1 MAAPDVTADALRPL
15 VFSIALRMVG
25 SAGEAEDLVQEAYL
39 RLHREGDVRAPKA
52 FLTTVV
58 TRLAIDHLR
67 SARVRRETYTG
78 DWLPEPLVSAPGTDE
93 QVERDETVSIA
104 FLVLLERLEPVE
116 RAVYVLHELLGFAHE
131 EIAPVVGKS
140 VPNCRQ
146 ILRRAKQHVDA
157 GRPRFEPSRERR
169 EALLARFLAAVR
181 GGDVDGLVGLLAA
194 DAVHVADGGGKARAT
209 QVPILGG
216 DKVARLW
223 AAFGQRP
230 EAAEVELVA
239 VDVNGQPGVA
249 ALGPDGAL
257 VVVITRR
264 RRRRPH
270 PARLGGAQPGQAGRR
285 GGGAGRGT
293 GRSRAAR
300 RLVQRHVRLGAVHP
314 ALAHAGSA
322 AVQRVDL
329 ADAVAQRELAP
340 VARVQVLLQLV
351 RGHERGDRADL
362 AHPLAAVRGAG
373 RRPVRH
379 AGLLE
384 QADGVLAQPVA
395 GECAAR
401 VHHLARR
408 RWPRP
413 A

>member
-131 EIAPVVGKS
+131 EIAPVVGKT

-216 DKVARLW
+216 AKVARLW

-257 VVVITRR
+257 VVVISVDVADGRIQR
-264 RRRRPH
+264 VWAVLNPDKLAG
-270 PARLGGAQPGQAGRR
+270 PAAAL
-285 GGGAGRGT
+285 GAGPG
-293 GRSRAAR
+293 GPAPRA
-300 RLVQRHVRLGAVHP
+300 G
-314 ALAHAGSA
+314 
-322 AVQRVDL
+322 
-329 ADAVAQRELAP
+329 
-340 VARVQVLLQLV
+340 
-351 RGHERGDRADL
+351 
-362 AHPLAAVRGAG
+362 
-373 RRPVRH
+373 
-379 AGLLE
+379 
-384 QADGVLAQPVA
+384 
-395 GECAAR
+395 
-401 VHHLARR
+401 
-408 RWPRP
+408 
-413 A
+413 

>member
-1 MAAPDVTADALRPL
+1 MTARDVTADALRPL

-93 QVERDETVSIA
+93 QVEHDETVSIA

-116 RAVYVLHELLGFAHE
+116 RAVYVLHELLGFSHD

-140 VPNCRQ
+140 VANCRQ
-146 ILRRAKQHVDA
+146 ILRRATQHVDA

-194 DAVHVADGGGKARAT
+194 DAVHVADGGGKVRAT
-209 QVPILGG
+209 IVPILGG

-223 AAFGQRP
+223 AAFGRRP
-230 EAAEVELVA
+230 EAAAVDLVP

-249 ALGPDGAL
+249 AVGPDGEL
-257 VVVITRR
+257 VTVITVDVADDR
-264 RRRRPH
+264 
-270 PARLGGAQPGQAGRR
+270 
-285 GGGAGRGT
+285 
-293 GRSRAAR
+293 
-300 RLVQRHVRLGAVHP
+300 
-314 ALAHAGSA
+314 
-322 AVQRVDL
+322 VQRVWAVLNPDKL
-329 ADAVAQRELAP
+329 AFA
-340 VARVQVLLQLV
+340 
-351 RGHERGDRADL
+351 
-362 AHPLAAVRGAG
+362 AAVVGAEPGGPAPGAG
-373 RRPVRH
+373 
-379 AGLLE
+379 
-384 QADGVLAQPVA
+384 
-395 GECAAR
+395 
-401 VHHLARR
+401 
-408 RWPRP
+408 
-413 A
+413 

>member
-1 MAAPDVTADALRPL
+1 MTARDVTADALRPL

-39 RLHREGDVRAPKA
+39 RLHREGDVHAPKA

-78 DWLPEPLVSAPGTDE
+78 DWLPEPLVTAPGTDE
-93 QVERDETVSIA
+93 QVEHDETVSIA

-116 RAVYVLHELLGFAHE
+116 RAVYVLHELLGFSHE

-140 VPNCRQ
+140 VANCRQ

-194 DAVHVADGGGKARAT
+194 DAVHVADGGGKVRAT
-209 QVPILGG
+209 TVPILGG

-223 AAFGQRP
+223 AAFGRRP
-230 EAAEVELVA
+230 EAAAVDLVA

-249 ALGPDGAL
+249 AVGPDGGL
-257 VVVITRR
+257 VTVITVDVADDR
-264 RRRRPH
+264 
-270 PARLGGAQPGQAGRR
+270 
-285 GGGAGRGT
+285 
-293 GRSRAAR
+293 
-300 RLVQRHVRLGAVHP
+300 
-314 ALAHAGSA
+314 
-322 AVQRVDL
+322 VQRVW
-329 ADAVAQRELAP
+329 AVLNP
-340 VARVQVLLQLV
+340 
-351 RGHERGDRADL
+351 DK
-362 AHPLAAVRGAG
+362 LAAAAAAVGAEPGGPAPGAG
-373 RRPVRH
+373 
-379 AGLLE
+379 
-384 QADGVLAQPVA
+384 
-395 GECAAR
+395 
-401 VHHLARR
+401 
-408 RWPRP
+408 
-413 A
+413 

>member
-1 MAAPDVTADALRPL
+1 MTARDVTADALRPL

-93 QVERDETVSIA
+93 QVEHDETVSLA

-116 RAVYVLHELLGFAHE
+116 RAVYVLHELLGFSHD

-140 VPNCRQ
+140 VANCRQ

-181 GGDVDGLVGLLAA
+181 GGDVEGLVGLLAA
-194 DAVHVADGGGKARAT
+194 DAVHVADGGGKVRAT
-209 QVPILGG
+209 IVPIVGG

-223 AAFGQRP
+223 AAFGRRP
-230 EAAEVELVA
+230 EAAAVDLVP

-249 ALGPDGAL
+249 AVGPDGEL
-257 VVVITRR
+257 VTVITVDVADDR
-264 RRRRPH
+264 
-270 PARLGGAQPGQAGRR
+270 
-285 GGGAGRGT
+285 
-293 GRSRAAR
+293 
-300 RLVQRHVRLGAVHP
+300 
-314 ALAHAGSA
+314 
-322 AVQRVDL
+322 VQRVWAVLNPDKL
-329 ADAVAQRELAP
+329 AFA
-340 VARVQVLLQLV
+340 
-351 RGHERGDRADL
+351 
-362 AHPLAAVRGAG
+362 AAVVGAEPGGSAPGAG
-373 RRPVRH
+373 
-379 AGLLE
+379 
-384 QADGVLAQPVA
+384 
-395 GECAAR
+395 
-401 VHHLARR
+401 
-408 RWPRP
+408 
-413 A
+413 